1 MKRYLLIIAII
12 SICFGTSNNAN
23 AQYYFYNDNYYDAP
37 ITYEVGASVGVMNC
51 FTDLG
56 GKAGIGKKFTKDLN
70 MGYNQLAFGG
80 FFGVNYRQAIG
91 LRFEATFGKVSANDQ
106 VLKSFANTNDPA
118 SARYHR
124 NLNFES
130 SITELSLLAEIHPLF
145 IFINWGES
153 ENEPP
158 KFSPYLLAGIGSFSF
173 NPKAKLGNNLVDL
186 QPLSTEGQGFAEYPD
201 RPIYKLRQMNY
212 PLGLGL
218 KYEVSPLINMRAEF
232 VYRVLSTDY
241 LDDCS
246 TNYIDPTVYENY
258 FSGTKLRNAVA
269 LSDRQYEIN
278 DDYHKMGPGS
288 KRGSP
293 DQNDSY
299 FSFNFKISLT
309 LGRARIRD

>member
-1 MKRYLLIIAII
+1 MKRYLLIIAIV

-70 MGYNQLAFGG
+70 MGYNQIAFGG

>member
-1 MKRYLLIIAII
+1 MKRYLLIIAIV

-80 FFGVNYRQAIG
+80 FFGVNYRQAVG

>member
-1 MKRYLLIIAII
+1 MKRYLLLIAII
-12 SICFGTSNNAN
+12 SICFGTINNAN

-37 ITYEVGASVGVMNC
+37 ITYEIGASVGVMNC

-56 GKAGIGKKFTKDLN
+56 GKGGIGKKFTKDLN
-70 MGYNQLAFGG
+70 LGYNQLAFGG
-80 FFGVNYRQAIG
+80 FFGVNYRQAVG

-106 VLKSFANTNDPA
+106 VLKSYANTNDPA

-130 SITELSLLAEIHPLF
+130 SITELSLLAEIHPMF

-158 KFSPYLLAGIGSFSF
+158 RFSPYLLAGIGSFSF

-186 QPLSTEGQGFAEYPD
+186 QPLRTEGQGFAEYPD
-201 RPIYKLRQMNY
+201 RPVYKLRQMNY
-212 PLGLGL
+212 PLGLGV

-269 LSDRQYEIN
+269 LSDRQNEIN
-278 DDYHKMGPGS
+278 DDYYKMGPGS

-293 DQNDSY
+293 EQKDSY

-309 LGRARIRD
+309 LGRTRIRD

>member
-1 MKRYLLIIAII
+1 
-12 SICFGTSNNAN
+12 
-23 AQYYFYNDNYYDAP
+23 
-37 ITYEVGASVGVMNC
+37 
-51 FTDLG
+51 
-56 GKAGIGKKFTKDLN
+56 
-70 MGYNQLAFGG
+70 
-80 FFGVNYRQAIG
+80 
-91 LRFEATFGKVSANDQ
+91 
-106 VLKSFANTNDPA
+106 
-118 SARYHR
+118 
-124 NLNFES
+124 
-130 SITELSLLAEIHPLF
+130 LSLLAEIHPLF

>member
-1 MKRYLLIIAII
+1 MKRYLLLIAII

-130 SITELSLLAEIHPLF
+130 SITELSLLAEIHPMF

-269 LSDRQYEIN
+269 LSDRQDEIN

-309 LGRARIRD
+309 LGRPRIRD